1 MRTIQVLG
9 QDLRV
14 SVRPGLG
21 QAGPPLLLC
30 CGIGAGFEAFQP
42 FVDALDPAIEVIRF
56 DVPGV
61 GGSPA
66 GPVPYGY
73 PGNAYLAAQMVR
85 KLGYRQV
92 DVLGLSWGGALAQ
105 QLALQHARLVRR
117 LVLVGTST
125 GALMFPAHPRV
136 LRHMLTP
143 RRFFDKDYVASIAP
157 ILYGGTAR
165 TRPEQVH
172 EIIGDPTRVGSAT
185 GYLHQLLAGVG
196 WTSLPWLPLIRQ
208 PTLVLA
214 GDDDPIVP
222 SANGRLLAR
231 LIPNAELLIY
241 HGGHLALATEADD
254 LAPVVA
260 RFLTAPPAN
269 ATTST
274 TATGPGDFRSGQ
286 ALVPRRVFLPTAAR
300 LTAARHRRADPA
312 AR

>member
-1 MRTIQVLG
+1 MRIIRVLG

-14 SVRPGLG
+14 SLRPGLG
-21 QAGPPLLLC
+21 EAGPPLLLC
-30 CGIGAGFEAFQP
+30 CGIGVGFEAFQP

-92 DVLGLSWGGALAQ
+92 DVLGLSWGGGLAQ

-125 GALMFPAHPRV
+125 GSLMFPAHPRV

-165 TRPEQVH
+165 THPEQVH
-172 EIIGDPTRVGSAT
+172 EIIGDPTRIGSAT

-196 WTSLPWLPLIRQ
+196 WTSLPWLPFIRQ

-214 GDDDPIVP
+214 GDDDPIIPHVNGRILASLIPHARLHTYQGGHVELVLRPDLLAPLISEFLTETEPGPP
-222 SANGRLLAR
+222 SAGR
-231 LIPNAELLIY
+231 
-241 HGGHLALATEADD
+241 
-254 LAPVVA
+254 
-260 RFLTAPPAN
+260 
-269 ATTST
+269 
-274 TATGPGDFRSGQ
+274 
-286 ALVPRRVFLPTAAR
+286 
-300 LTAARHRRADPA
+300 
-312 AR
+312 